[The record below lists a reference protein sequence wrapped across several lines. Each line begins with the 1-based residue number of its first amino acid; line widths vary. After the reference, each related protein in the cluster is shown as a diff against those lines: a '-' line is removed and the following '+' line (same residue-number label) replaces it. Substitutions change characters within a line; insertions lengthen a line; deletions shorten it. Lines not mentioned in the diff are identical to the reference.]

1 MRLIKV
7 RLVLTCNHEELEREQ
22 FDPESTRWIKIH
34 CEKFDSCDECLES
47 YLKLIEK
54 VVGPEFT
61 IHRFK
66 IDEIIDLREAD
77 S

>member
-7 RLVLTCNHEELEREQ
+7 SLVLTCNPEELEKEQ
-22 FDPESTRWIKIH
+22 FDPESKRWIKIH
-34 CEKFDSCDECLES
+34 CEKFDSCDECLER
-47 YLKLIEK
+47 YLKLLEK

-61 IHRFK
+61 VHRFK
-66 IDEIIDLREAD
+66 IDEIIDLKEAG